1 MVTEEPLPPPAPKE
15 KLELK
20 MRKFGLLLWLPLIAL
35 AQPASAQMEN
45 FKTGPV
51 FQDFGATAPV
61 QTDVPVA
68 QDAQFNIAFDVATA
82 AEPDKINRTIESA
95 ARFINMHVAA
105 GVPEKNIHLAIV
117 VHGAAAFD
125 LTSPEFFAAH
135 KDGRTNASAA
145 AIAQLQEHGV
155 DFYLC
160 GQSAAAQGI
169 TNADLLPGVKM
180 ALSAMT
186 AHALLQQQGYTIS
199 PF

>member
-1 MVTEEPLPPPAPKE
+1 
-15 KLELK
+15 
-20 MRKFGLLLWLPLIAL
+20 MRKFSPVILLPLMAL

-51 FQDFGATAPV
+51 FNDFGATAPV
-61 QTDVPVA
+61 QMTEPLA
-68 QDAQFNIAFDVATA
+68 KDAQFKIAFDVSTA
-82 AEPDKINRTIESA
+82 ADPDKINRTIESA

-117 VHGAAAFD
+117 VHGGAAFD

-145 AIAQLQEHGV
+145 A
-155 DFYLC
+155 
-160 GQSAAAQGI
+160 QGI
-169 TNADLLPGVKM
+169 TNADLLPGVRM

-186 AHALLQQQGYTIS
+186 AHALLQQQGYTIN